1 MSKTSNFLLR
11 IALAFA
17 FLYPAYG
24 FWTNPNDW
32 LGYIPL
38 FVRTIGFSQDVLL
51 MLIAG
56 LHLVLALWILSGWKI
71 FLPSAAAAT
80 LLLAIVFFDFA
91 NFEVVFRDV
100 SIAAIAIAL
109 AIQNRHEV
117 FKKMLAPKHAI

>member
-56 LHLVLALWILSGWKI
+56 LHLVLALWILSGWRIFIPSLGLSRKYRLFQLESARRAVPRHFARACRARAGPRK
-71 FLPSAAAAT
+71 FLPA
-80 LLLAIVFFDFA
+80 VKNVD
-91 NFEVVFRDV
+91 R
-100 SIAAIAIAL
+100 
-109 AIQNRHEV
+109 
-117 FKKMLAPKHAI
+117 